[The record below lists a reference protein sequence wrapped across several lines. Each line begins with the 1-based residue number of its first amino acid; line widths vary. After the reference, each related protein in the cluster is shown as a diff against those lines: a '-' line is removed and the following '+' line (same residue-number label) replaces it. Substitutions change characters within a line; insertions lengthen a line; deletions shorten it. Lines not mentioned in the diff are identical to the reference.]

1 MSEDQLLVWDMFSA
15 LPCGAIRL
23 DNRKTRNST
32 TANNSPVERTMSSA
46 PVGVDVGVVSKSL
59 STQNQEG
66 NEISSAPSSAT
77 RMLRVVDYEDEEKK
91 RLVVMDRSGRI
102 HFIH

>member
-46 PVGVDVGVVSKSL
+46 PVGVVSKSL

-66 NEISSAPSSAT
+66 NEISSAPSSTT

>member
-1 MSEDQLLVWDMFSA
+1 
-15 LPCGAIRL
+15 
-23 DNRKTRNST
+23 
-32 TANNSPVERTMSSA
+32 MSSA
-46 PVGVDVGVVSKSL
+46 PVGVVSKSL

-66 NEISSAPSSAT
+66 NEISSAPSSTT

-102 HFIH
+102 VL